1 MTQVHDIYNTINLH
15 SLTYRKLFMQSRL
28 SSLSKQKGMIKDD
41 FNVSWYEVSATNTSL
56 FDRSIVPVCPFNSLQ
71 SQMSSIFLNG
81 WDPAGILK
89 NLTPELVR
97 FSQST
102 TQQVGILSRAVMV
115 ARDVTHRVYLTF
127 SFKATFLFNCII
139 YLIFILVFC
148 RLSVDWRKC

>member
-1 MTQVHDIYNTINLH
+1 
-15 SLTYRKLFMQSRL
+15 
-28 SSLSKQKGMIKDD
+28 MIKDD
-41 FNVSWYEVSATNTSL
+41 FNVSWYEVSVTNTSL
-56 FDRSIVPVCPFNSLQ
+56 FDRSIVPVCPFNSFQ

-115 ARDVTHRVYLTF
+115 AVTTAPPAVVHVT
-127 SFKATFLFNCII
+127 SHTGCI
-139 YLIFILVFC
+139 
-148 RLSVDWRKC
+148 

>member
-1 MTQVHDIYNTINLH
+1 
-15 SLTYRKLFMQSRL
+15 
-28 SSLSKQKGMIKDD
+28 MIKDD
-41 FNVSWYEVSATNTSL
+41 FNVFWYEVSATNTSL

-102 TQQVGILSRAVMV
+102 TQQVAILSRAVTAV
-115 ARDVTHRVYLTF
+115 VGCHR
-127 SFKATFLFNCII
+127 
-139 YLIFILVFC
+139 
-148 RLSVDWRKC
+148 R

>member
-1 MTQVHDIYNTINLH
+1 MTQVHDIYKTINLH

-41 FNVSWYEVSATNTSL
+41 FNVSWYEVSTTNTSL

-71 SQMSSIFLNG
+71 SQMSSIFWNG

-97 FSQST
+97 FSQYT
-102 TQQVGILSRAVMV
+102 TQQVGNFVEGCNGGRDNRVTGGGRLPPAVV
-115 ARDVTHRVYLTF
+115 HVTSHTG
-127 SFKATFLFNCII
+127 CI
-139 YLIFILVFC
+139 
-148 RLSVDWRKC
+148 

>member
-1 MTQVHDIYNTINLH
+1 
-15 SLTYRKLFMQSRL
+15 
-28 SSLSKQKGMIKDD
+28 MIKDD
-41 FNVSWYEVSATNTSL
+41 FNVSWYEVSL

-115 ARDVTHRVYLTF
+115 AMTTASPAVVHVTSHTG
-127 SFKATFLFNCII
+127 CI
-139 YLIFILVFC
+139 
-148 RLSVDWRKC
+148 

>member
-1 MTQVHDIYNTINLH
+1 
-15 SLTYRKLFMQSRL
+15 
-28 SSLSKQKGMIKDD
+28 MIKDD

-71 SQMSSIFLNG
+71 SQMSSIFWNG

-115 ARDVTHRVYLTF
+115 AVTTASPVFWQSVLPAQDVLPVVQAVV
-127 SFKATFLFNCII
+127 SI
-139 YLIFILVFC
+139 
-148 RLSVDWRKC
+148 

>member
-1 MTQVHDIYNTINLH
+1 
-15 SLTYRKLFMQSRL
+15 
-28 SSLSKQKGMIKDD
+28 MIKDD

-56 FDRSIVPVCPFNSLQ
+56 FDRSIVPVCPFNSLK
-71 SQMSSIFLNG
+71 SQMSSIFWNG

-115 ARDVTHRVYLTF
+115 AMTTASPAVVHVTSHTG
-127 SFKATFLFNCII
+127 CI
-139 YLIFILVFC
+139 
-148 RLSVDWRKC
+148 